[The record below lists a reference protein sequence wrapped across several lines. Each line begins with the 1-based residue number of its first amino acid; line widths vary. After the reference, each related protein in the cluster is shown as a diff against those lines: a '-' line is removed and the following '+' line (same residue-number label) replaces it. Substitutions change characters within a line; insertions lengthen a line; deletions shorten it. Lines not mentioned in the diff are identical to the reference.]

1 MSKPDHHPL
10 PRHPLATLWPAT
22 GKCQSPPDGPPDR
35 MVMGYTAASASAE
48 DLCSALARRSGLS
61 KTRIKQAMNKGAV
74 WLKRRRGRRRRV
86 RRATTRPKPGD
97 RIELYYDAAI
107 LDRQPL
113 ESECVE
119 DHSIFS
125 VWFKPAGMLTQG
137 THFGD
142 HCSLLRTVEK
152 AFKQQRRVFPV
163 HRLDREAR
171 GLVLI
176 AHDRATA
183 AGLSRRFRHRQITK
197 GYHAVLKGRLKS
209 SPGIHTIRR
218 SLDGKPAITR
228 YRVIHH
234 ERAAERTV
242 VAIWIE
248 TGRRHQI
255 RRHFEGIG
263 HPLIGDPRY
272 GQGNQDGD
280 GLRLWASSLAFICPQ
295 CRQKHHYTRPPS
307 FLENHSLPSNLNDPL
322 KESSP

>member
-1 MSKPDHHPL
+1 MDY
-10 PRHPLATLWPAT
+10 PA
-22 GKCQSPPDGPPDR
+22 
-35 MVMGYTAASASAE
+35 AAASAE
-48 DLCSALARRSGLS
+48 DLCSDLARRSGLS

-74 WLKRRRGRRRRV
+74 WIKPRWGRRRRV

-107 LDRQPL
+107 LERKPL

-119 DHSIFS
+119 DHSNFS

-137 THFGD
+137 TYFGD

-152 AFKQQRRVFPV
+152 AFKHQRQVFPV

-176 AHDRATA
+176 AHDRSTA
-183 AGLSRRFRHRQITK
+183 DGLSKRFRRRQVTK
-197 GYHAVLKGRLKS
+197 GYHAILKGRLKPP
-209 SPGIHTIRR
+209 PGTHTI
-218 SLDGKPAITR
+218 SLPLDGKPAVTR
-228 YRVIHH
+228 YRVLSR
-234 ERAAERTV
+234 ERATERTV

-255 RRHFEGIG
+255 RRHFEGID

-272 GQGNQDGD
+272 GQGNQDAG

-295 CRQKHHYTRPPS
+295 CGEKHHYARPPS
-307 FLENHSLPSNLNDPL
+307 FLKTNHPHQNETLP
-322 KESSP
+322 